1 MTYSIYSVMKYNK
14 MSSENFNENLIQFDD
29 IDDIV
34 EELITNDKSY
44 HFRIH
49 PKTDYIFLEI

>member
-1 MTYSIYSVMKYNK
+1 MKYNK